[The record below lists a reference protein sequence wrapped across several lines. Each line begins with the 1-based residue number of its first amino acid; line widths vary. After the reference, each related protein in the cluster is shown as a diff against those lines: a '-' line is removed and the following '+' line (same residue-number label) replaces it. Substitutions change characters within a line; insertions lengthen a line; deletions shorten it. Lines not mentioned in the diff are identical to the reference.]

1 MKHYPIRQS
10 ITDRSSISVN
20 LYLKDI
26 SKYPLL
32 TDKEESELISKIK
45 NGDEKAKEKL
55 ITSNLR
61 FIISIAKQ
69 YQNKGVEFADL
80 ISAGNIGL
88 MRAISHFDNSYD
100 CKFISYAVW
109 WIRDSILKE
118 ILDYGKIIRIP
129 SEKITKFN
137 KLNKVIAQYE
147 QEHGVAPSFTDLGEI
162 LGCSEEDLKN
172 IISQCTVSI
181 IPDSIVNSDGEEE
194 SVFET
199 LYIEDGNTDENLKKQ
214 SESTTIID
222 FLKQNLNDTEYYV
235 ITNFFGIEGKEMSL
249 DDISTSCNITKERV
263 RQIKDKAIIKLRKC
277 PGVENLANFL

>member
-32 TDKEESELISKIK
+32 TDEEETELISKIK

-61 FIISIAKQ
+61 FIVSIAKQ

-88 MRAISHFDNSYD
+88 MRAISHFDDSYN

-137 KLNKVIAQYE
+137 KLNKVITQYE
-147 QEHGVAPSFTDLGEI
+147 QEHGVAPSFNDLEEI
-162 LGCSEEDLKN
+162 LECSEEDLKN

-181 IPDSIVNSDGEEE
+181 IPDSIVNSEGEEE
-194 SVFET
+194 SIFET
-199 LYIEDGNTDENLKKQ
+199 LYVEDGSTDENLKKQ
-214 SESTTIID
+214 SESMTIID

-249 DDISTSCNITKERV
+249 DDISTSCDITKERV

-277 PGVENLANFL
+277 PGVENLSNFL

>member
-20 LYLKDI
+20 MYLKDI

-32 TDKEESELISKIK
+32 TEQEETELLSKAK

-55 ITSNLR
+55 IVSNLR

-69 YQNKGVEFADL
+69 YQNKGVEFSDL
-80 ISAGNIGL
+80 ISAGNMGL
-88 MRAISHFDNSYD
+88 MRAISHFDDSYN

-129 SEKITKFN
+129 AEKVTKFN
-137 KLNKVIAQYE
+137 KLNKVITQYE
-147 QEHGVAPSFTDLGEI
+147 QDHGISPSFKELAEI
-162 LGCSEEDLKN
+162 LDCSEEDIKN
-172 IISQCTVSI
+172 IISQCTVSV

-194 SVFET
+194 SIFET
-199 LYIEDGNTDENLKKQ
+199 LYIENGNADENLKKQ
-214 SESTTIID
+214 SGSIIIND

-235 ITNFFGIEGKEMSL
+235 ITKFFGVNGDEMSL
-249 DDISTSCNITKERV
+249 DDISKSCNITKERV

-277 PGVENLANFL
+277 PNVEKLANFL

>member
-32 TDKEESELISKIK
+32 TDEEESELISKIK

-69 YQNKGVEFADL
+69 YQNKGIEFADL

-88 MRAISHFDNSYD
+88 MRAISHFDNSYN

-129 SEKITKFN
+129 AEKVTKFN

-147 QEHGVAPSFTDLGEI
+147 QDYGISPSFKELEE
-162 LGCSEEDLKN
+162 LLNCSEEDLKN
-172 IISQCTVSI
+172 VISQCSVFI
-181 IPDSIVNSDGEEE
+181 VPDSIVNSDGEEE
-194 SVFET
+194 SIFET
-199 LYIEDGNTDENLKKQ
+199 LYVEDGNTDENLKKQ
-214 SESTTIID
+214 SESKIIID

-235 ITNFFGIEGKEMSL
+235 ISNFFGIEGKEMNI

-277 PGVENLANFL
+277 QGVEKLANFL

>member
-10 ITDRSSISVN
+10 ITDRSSIAVN

-26 SKYPLL
+26 AKYPLL
-32 TDKEESELISKIK
+32 TDAEELELISKIK
-45 NGDEKAKEKL
+45 DGDDKAKEKL

-69 YQNKGVEFADL
+69 YQNKGIELADL

-88 MRAISHFDNSYD
+88 MRAVSHFNDSYN

-129 SEKITKFN
+129 SEKVTKFN
-137 KLNKVIAQYE
+137 KLNKVITQYE
-147 QEHGVAPSFTDLGEI
+147 QDHGISPSFMELEEI
-162 LGCSEEDLKN
+162 LECSEEDLKN
-172 IISQCTVSI
+172 IISQCTISI

-199 LYIEDGNTDENLKKQ
+199 LCVEDGSTDENLRKQ
-214 SESTTIID
+214 SESVTITD

-235 ITNFFGIEGKEMSL
+235 LANFFGIEGKEMSL

-277 PGVENLANFL
+277 PGVEKLLNFL

>member
-32 TDKEESELISKIK
+32 TDEEEAELISKIK

-147 QEHGVAPSFTDLGEI
+147 QEHGVAPSFADLGEI
-162 LGCSEEDLKN
+162 LECSEEDLKN

-181 IPDSIVNSDGEEE
+181 IPDFIVNSDGEEE

>member
-1 MKHYPIRQS
+1 MKHYPIRKS

-20 LYLKDI
+20 MYLKDI

-32 TDKEESELISKIK
+32 TEQEEIELLSKAK

-55 ITSNLR
+55 IVSNLR
-61 FIISIAKQ
+61 FIVSIAKQ
-69 YQNKGVEFADL
+69 YQNKGVEFSDL

-88 MRAISHFDNSYD
+88 MRAISHFDDSYN

-129 SEKITKFN
+129 AEKITKFN
-137 KLNKVIAQYE
+137 KLNKVITQYE
-147 QEHGVAPSFTDLGEI
+147 QDHGVSPSFKELAEI
-162 LGCSEEDLKN
+162 LNCSEDDLKN
-172 IISQCTVSI
+172 IISQCTISI

-194 SVFET
+194 SIFET
-199 LYIEDGNTDENLKKQ
+199 LYVENGSTDENLKKQ
-214 SESTTIID
+214 SGSIIIND

-235 ITNFFGIEGKEMSL
+235 ITKFFGVDGDEMSL
-249 DDISTSCNITKERV
+249 DDISKSCNITKERV

-277 PGVENLANFL
+277 QNIEKLANFL